1 MESYVLDCLFCLLPS
16 FLLFLFYVGLH
27 CPRLCGWARV
37 AVRASSWRL
46 WVIICLILQLPLHK
60 EKRTKAEDLKSLETD
75 MVSGQVSDGP
85 KLICKP
91 TALARYLLQH
101 CGSLT
106 KAKLAAWPR
115 GDPHLQTFS
124 SQIFGEHR
132 QKVQFTRDHLLLK
145 DGGIV
150 ALDWAIGTR
159 LIELTAKRRW
169 EVKKEHQSVRKTLGC
184 FTSTPP
190 VLLLIPQF
198 WGGMTPHLQL
208 LCSQA
213 MRQGFYVVVFH
224 HRGTAGS
231 PLTTTRL
238 TEFGDP
244 SDLEQAVTY
253 VHSRHPSSVLVAVS
267 EGSGSGVLLSYLGE
281 RGSSTCITAAA
292 AISPVLLGQLWFES
306 AMPPIYHWGV
316 LFHRKMQLSRYAS
329 SFQGSLDVDRALRS
343 SSLRDFEEAL
353 FCSPTKKA
361 FPSNERSLNPSYS
374 SLRGFSPTAAW
385 ALGERANPAQDW
397 ENYWG
402 RNEPLRDADEMSVP
416 VLCICSSDD
425 PLLPPTSMLPLSLFQ
440 SNPYFLLALTDK
452 GGHCGFTLEASK
464 DINDGKPRN
473 EEEEEGVWSHTAIL
487 EYLKVVSDF
496 LKEAEGDWK
505 SWGGQLETNSLKG
518 QKGRMN
524 VTALP
529 RRRRGAMMK
538 RSRTQPAEQS
548 ALDDAD
554 GDLFTWKRSYTR

>member
-1 MESYVLDCLFCLLPS
+1 MSARFLANLVVNDLWRELKIKGRRRFSCIPLFVCHFGTFVFFLIFVFFALLFLSRRNTDLILNIGPSVSLRDKQTIPERILKGIFGFYSYSPMESYVLDCLFCLLPS

-37 AVRASSWRL
+37 AVRELSWRL

-101 CGSLT
+101 CGSLK

-115 GDPHLQTFS
+115 GDPHVQTFS

-132 QKVQFTRDHLLLK
+132 EKVQFTRDHLLLK

-244 SDLEQAVTY
+244 SDLEQVGY
-253 VHSRHPSSVLVAVS
+253 NIK
-267 EGSGSGVLLSYLGE
+267 EG
-281 RGSSTCITAAA
+281 RAD
-292 AISPVLLGQLWFES
+292 S
-306 AMPPIYHWGV
+306 A
-316 LFHRKMQLSRYAS
+316 
-329 SFQGSLDVDRALRS
+329 
-343 SSLRDFEEAL
+343 
-353 FCSPTKKA
+353 
-361 FPSNERSLNPSYS
+361 
-374 SLRGFSPTAAW
+374 
-385 ALGERANPAQDW
+385 
-397 ENYWG
+397 
-402 RNEPLRDADEMSVP
+402 
-416 VLCICSSDD
+416 
-425 PLLPPTSMLPLSLFQ
+425 
-440 SNPYFLLALTDK
+440 
-452 GGHCGFTLEASK
+452 
-464 DINDGKPRN
+464 
-473 EEEEEGVWSHTAIL
+473 
-487 EYLKVVSDF
+487 
-496 LKEAEGDWK
+496 
-505 SWGGQLETNSLKG
+505 
-518 QKGRMN
+518 
-524 VTALP
+524 
-529 RRRRGAMMK
+529 
-538 RSRTQPAEQS
+538 
-548 ALDDAD
+548 
-554 GDLFTWKRSYTR
+554 